1 MFRTLKNCQY
11 WQFCRVKVPLT
22 LCKSAAYAVKTI
34 GFCVFEA
41 KFWCKRAE
49 YGASESPECEFR
61 SEWCGQ
67 NVVCKLRG

>member
-34 GFCVFEA
+34 EFCVFEVD
-41 KFWCKRAE
+41 F
-49 YGASESPECEFR
+49 
-61 SEWCGQ
+61 
-67 NVVCKLRG
+67 